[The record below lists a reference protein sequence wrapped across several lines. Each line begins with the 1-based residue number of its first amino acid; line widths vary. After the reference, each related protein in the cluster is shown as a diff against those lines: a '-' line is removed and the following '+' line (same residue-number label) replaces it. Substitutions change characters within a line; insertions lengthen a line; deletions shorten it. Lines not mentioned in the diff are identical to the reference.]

1 MSYAEVGGI
10 VTMFEI
16 KNLKK
21 FKYGKPLFPNFSLH
35 IQAGEVVALYCESEI
50 RSSLMNILTSS
61 TTEAKSSIT
70 CNHICHHKQFQEF
83 MKQTC
88 FYSYTDGLYER
99 LTVLDHIRFYKRLYG
114 SSDSIDYI
122 LDQTMLHNVSKQKVG
137 QLTYSEKRRVHF
149 SRIFLQDVPLYI
161 LEEPDIHIDME
172 TKQIYTQLIHTLAQ
186 ANKHVLILTSN
197 LEHAIFATNRVYE
210 LNQQG
215 CKKVHIQTEEQIEAS
230 KNEEH
235 PFQFDKIPT
244 KVEDKILLFD
254 PYNIDY
260 IESVEGQAFL
270 YVNGEKFPTTFTL
283 QQLEKRL
290 QPFGFFRCHRSYIVN
305 LQKVKEVITW
315 TRNSFNLILEDQHE
329 TSIPLSKSK
338 MSELKGM
345 IGLN

>member
-1 MSYAEVGGI
+1 
-10 VTMFEI
+10 MFEI
-16 KNLKK
+16 RKLEK
-21 FKYGKPLFPNFSLH
+21 FKYGKPLFPSFSL
-35 IQAGEVVALYCESEI
+35 QVRAGEIVALYSESEI
-50 RSSLMNILTSS
+50 RLSLMNVFTSPS
-61 TTEAKSSIT
+61 CQQIRNIT
-70 CNHICHHKQFQEF
+70 LNEICHQKQFKKF
-83 MKQTC
+83 VFHTC

-114 SSDSIDYI
+114 SSASVDYI
-122 LDQTMLHNVSKQKVG
+122 LDQTMLRNVSKQKVE

-172 TKQIYTQLIHTLAQ
+172 TKRIYLQLLHTLAQ

-197 LEHAIFATNRVYE
+197 LEHAISTTDRVYE

-215 CKKVHIQTEEQIEAS
+215 CKKVHIQTEEQMEAS
-230 KNEEH
+230 KNEEQ

-270 YVNGEKFPTTFTL
+270 YVNGERFPTTFTL

-315 TRNSFNLILEDQHE
+315 TRNSFNLILDDQHE

>member
-1 MSYAEVGGI
+1 
-10 VTMFEI
+10 MFEI
-16 KNLKK
+16 KNLEK
-21 FKYGKPLFPNFSLH
+21 FKNGKPLFPNFSLQ
-35 IQAGEVVALYCESEI
+35 IQAGEVVALYSESEI
-50 RSSLMNILTSS
+50 RISLMNMLTSPKLQEDS
-61 TTEAKSSIT
+61 NIT
-70 CNHICHHKQFQEF
+70 CNNICHHKQFQKF
-83 MKQTC
+83 IKHTC
-88 FYSYTDGLYER
+88 FSSYTDGLYER
-99 LTVLDHIRFYKRLYG
+99 LTVLDHIQFYKQLYG
-114 SSDSIDYI
+114 SSASIHHI
-122 LDQTMLHNVSKQKVG
+122 LDQAMLQQVSKQKVG
-137 QLTYSEKRRVHF
+137 QLTDSEKRRVHF
-149 SRIFLQDVPLYI
+149 SRIFLQDVPLFI

-172 TKQIYTQLIHTLAQ
+172 TKQIYIQLLHTLAQ

-197 LEHAIFATNRVYE
+197 LEHAISSTDMVYE

-215 CKKVHIQTEEQIEAS
+215 CKKVHILSEEHNESSKKEEQ
-230 KNEEH
+230 

-244 KVEDKILLFD
+244 KVDDKILLFD

-270 YVNGEKFPTTFTL
+270 YVNGEKFPTIFTL

-345 IGLN
+345 IGLS